1 MIEINHFIVFV
12 LYSGDIIVDVD
23 NLYVKII
30 HLVSFSYIV
39 IEDVAALN
47 ESIHSTKALLVK
59 SIYQYH
65 R

>member
-1 MIEINHFIVFV
+1 MSEVNHFIVFV
-12 LYSGDIIVDVD
+12 LYSGDMVVDVD
-23 NLYVKII
+23 NLYVKRI
-30 HLVSFSYIV
+30 HYIV
-39 IEDVAALN
+39 IVN